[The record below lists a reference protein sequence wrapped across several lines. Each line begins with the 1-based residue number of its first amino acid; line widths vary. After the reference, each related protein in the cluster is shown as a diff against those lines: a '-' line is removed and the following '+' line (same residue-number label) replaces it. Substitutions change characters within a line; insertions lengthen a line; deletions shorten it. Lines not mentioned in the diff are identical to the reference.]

1 MMRLVWDILKAYD
14 TNARNFQIK
23 ALSKS
28 KDEQNSDE
36 GPRIFS
42 LHKYVRTHFCTL
54 ADPLLIMLCTN

>member
-1 MMRLVWDILKAYD
+1 MTL
-14 TNARNFQIK
+14 THNFQIK

-28 KDEQNSDE
+28 EDERNSDG